1 MNLSIIE
8 TNENEIRSI
17 NDIILVNV
25 KEIKILKNKTK
36 REIIE
41 FMYDENKLTKSFNII
56 SKLEED
62 IKSSIFDNLTIEE
75 LKSKL
80 EEEEILL
87 FSIIMSLVRHY
98 KKSYK
103 EQNNIIKEI

>member
-75 LKSKL
+75 LKSK
-80 EEEEILL
+80 
-87 FSIIMSLVRHY
+87 
-98 KKSYK
+98 
-103 EQNNIIKEI
+103 

>member
-17 NDIILVNV
+17 DDIILVNV

-62 IKSSIFDNLTIEE
+62 IKSSIFGNLTIEE

-98 KKSYK
+98 KKV
-103 EQNNIIKEI
+103 IKP

>member
-17 NDIILVNV
+17 DDIILVNV

-62 IKSSIFDNLTIEE
+62 IKSSIFGNLTIEE
-75 LKSKL
+75 LTSKL

-98 KKSYK
+98 KKV
-103 EQNNIIKEI
+103 IKP

>member
-56 SKLEED
+56 SKLE
-62 IKSSIFDNLTIEE
+62 
-75 LKSKL
+75 
-80 EEEEILL
+80 
-87 FSIIMSLVRHY
+87 
-98 KKSYK
+98 
-103 EQNNIIKEI
+103 

>member
-17 NDIILVNV
+17 DDIILVNV

-56 SKLEED
+56 SL
-62 IKSSIFDNLTIEE
+62 
-75 LKSKL
+75 
-80 EEEEILL
+80 
-87 FSIIMSLVRHY
+87 SLIH
-98 KKSYK
+98 
-103 EQNNIIKEI
+103 I

>member
-17 NDIILVNV
+17 DDIILVNV

-56 SKLEED
+56 SKLEEY
-62 IKSSIFDNLTIEE
+62 IKSSIFGNLTIEE

-98 KKSYK
+98 KKKLSSPK
-103 EQNNIIKEI
+103 

>member
-62 IKSSIFDNLTIEE
+62 IKSSIFDNITIEE
-75 LKSKL
+75 
-80 EEEEILL
+80 
-87 FSIIMSLVRHY
+87 
-98 KKSYK
+98 
-103 EQNNIIKEI
+103 

>member
-56 SKLEED
+56 SK
-62 IKSSIFDNLTIEE
+62 
-75 LKSKL
+75 
-80 EEEEILL
+80 
-87 FSIIMSLVRHY
+87 
-98 KKSYK
+98 
-103 EQNNIIKEI
+103 

>member
-17 NDIILVNV
+17 DDIILVNV

-62 IKSSIFDNLTIEE
+62 IKSSIFGNLTI
-75 LKSKL
+75 
-80 EEEEILL
+80 
-87 FSIIMSLVRHY
+87 
-98 KKSYK
+98 
-103 EQNNIIKEI
+103 

>member
-17 NDIILVNV
+17 DDIILVNV

-62 IKSSIFDNLTIEE
+62 IKSSIFGNLTIEE

-80 EEEEILL
+80 E
-87 FSIIMSLVRHY
+87 
-98 KKSYK
+98 
-103 EQNNIIKEI
+103 

>member
-17 NDIILVNV
+17 DDIILVNV

-41 FMYDENKLTKSFNII
+41 FMYDENKLTK
-56 SKLEED
+56 
-62 IKSSIFDNLTIEE
+62 
-75 LKSKL
+75 
-80 EEEEILL
+80 
-87 FSIIMSLVRHY
+87 
-98 KKSYK
+98 
-103 EQNNIIKEI
+103 

>member
-17 NDIILVNV
+17 DDIILVNV

-62 IKSSIFDNLTIEE
+62 IKSSIFGNL
-75 LKSKL
+75 
-80 EEEEILL
+80 
-87 FSIIMSLVRHY
+87 
-98 KKSYK
+98 
-103 EQNNIIKEI
+103 

>member
-36 REIIE
+36 REII
-41 FMYDENKLTKSFNII
+41 
-56 SKLEED
+56 
-62 IKSSIFDNLTIEE
+62 
-75 LKSKL
+75 
-80 EEEEILL
+80 
-87 FSIIMSLVRHY
+87 
-98 KKSYK
+98 
-103 EQNNIIKEI
+103 

>member
-17 NDIILVNV
+17 DDIILVNV

-62 IKSSIFDNLTIEE
+62 IKSSIFGNLTIEE

-98 KKSYK
+98 KKV
-103 EQNNIIKEI
+103 IKH

>member
-56 SKLEED
+56 SKLEE
-62 IKSSIFDNLTIEE
+62 S
-75 LKSKL
+75 
-80 EEEEILL
+80 
-87 FSIIMSLVRHY
+87 
-98 KKSYK
+98 
-103 EQNNIIKEI
+103 

>member
-1 MNLSIIE
+1 MRLSIIE

-17 NDIILVNV
+17 DDIILVNV

-75 LKSKL
+75 LKRKL

-87 FSIIMSLVRHY
+87 FSIIMSLI
-98 KKSYK
+98 KK
-103 EQNNIIKEI
+103 

>member
-56 SKLEED
+56 M
-62 IKSSIFDNLTIEE
+62 F
-75 LKSKL
+75 
-80 EEEEILL
+80 LL
-87 FSIIMSLVRHY
+87 
-98 KKSYK
+98 
-103 EQNNIIKEI
+103 

>member
-98 KKSYK
+98 KKSY
-103 EQNNIIKEI
+103 QEIGRAHV

>member
-17 NDIILVNV
+17 DDIILVNV

-41 FMYDENKLTKSFNII
+41 
-56 SKLEED
+56 
-62 IKSSIFDNLTIEE
+62 
-75 LKSKL
+75 
-80 EEEEILL
+80 
-87 FSIIMSLVRHY
+87 
-98 KKSYK
+98 KK
-103 EQNNIIKEI
+103 

>member
-25 KEIKILKNKTK
+25 KEIKKLKNKTK

-41 FMYDENKLTKSFNII
+41 FMYDENKLTK
-56 SKLEED
+56 
-62 IKSSIFDNLTIEE
+62 
-75 LKSKL
+75 
-80 EEEEILL
+80 
-87 FSIIMSLVRHY
+87 
-98 KKSYK
+98 
-103 EQNNIIKEI
+103 